1 MSFTLDDF
9 RKQISQFRRLGSLQK
24 IMGRIPGMEGAMK
37 QLADLDVEQ
46 GMKRRLG
53 IVDSMTRDEKQNPSK
68 TLDQGRRHRIAIG
81 AGVELHEVNEL
92 VKQFDAMSRVMSS
105 MVGKGTQMVRTLPS
119 DRMK

>member
-1 MSFTLDDF
+1 MEFTLDDF
-9 RKQISQFRRLGSLQK
+9 RKQMSQINRLGSLQK
-24 IMGRIPGMEGAMK
+24 VLGRIPGMERAMK

-53 IVDSMTRDEKQNPSK
+53 IVDSMTRDEKRNPSK
-68 TLDQGRRHRIAIG
+68 MLDQGRRHRIAIG

-105 MVGKGTQMVRTLPS
+105 MVGKRTQMVRTLPS

>member
-9 RKQISQFRRLGSLQK
+9 SKQMSQISRPGSLQK
-24 IMGRIPGMEGAMK
+24 ILGRIPGMEGAMK
-37 QLADLDVEQ
+37 QLADLNIEQ

-53 IVDSMTRDEKQNPSK
+53 IVDSMTRDEKLNPSK

-105 MVGKGTQMVRTLPS
+105 MVGKRTQMVRTLPS